1 MSDAQ
6 IDVGLEAL
14 RLYTTDKV
22 AEMLECSPR
31 RVRALVASGRLAA
44 VKEGGNVRF
53 TAKAIA
59 DYIATLPPRH
69 AGSAGCATCA
79 GSPPA
84 GFICSA
90 CGRAGSAAS

>member
-14 RLYTTDKV
+14 RLYTTDQV

-31 RVRALVASGRLAA
+31 HVRTLVASGRLAA
-44 VKEGGNVRF
+44 VKEGGSVRF
-53 TAKAIA
+53 KATGIA

-69 AGSAGCATCA
+69 SGSGECGTCG